1 MLTKQ
6 QSKGKWNEA
15 TEKLR
20 KFLSRAP
27 ILVSQQPV
35 ICSDGSKGI
44 YITNEETGIKRYFK
58 FDPYI
63 EVKQWIF
70 NIKQDLLSDYPRIL
84 EPVYTEYELS
94 PKEIA
99 VLIETGKYK
108 LTDAIPTHVKKLV
121 KYNCWRIDKVQI
133 YKNMFVL
140 SAEGEIDVNTMS
152 LINEDKKQNVRYKY
166 DGPSAIFM
174 NKYRSGD
181 FAADGVSLE
190 NSKQYKAGVYF
201 FNRAA
206 FVDEKVVRE
215 D

>member
-1 MLTKQ
+1 
-6 QSKGKWNEA
+6 
-15 TEKLR
+15 
-20 KFLSRAP
+20 
-27 ILVSQQPV
+27 
-35 ICSDGSKGI
+35 
-44 YITNEETGIKRYFK
+44 
-58 FDPYI
+58 
-63 EVKQWIF
+63 
-70 NIKQDLLSDYPRIL
+70 
-84 EPVYTEYELS
+84 
-94 PKEIA
+94 
-99 VLIETGKYK
+99 
-108 LTDAIPTHVKKLV
+108 
-121 KYNCWRIDKVQI
+121 
-133 YKNMFVL
+133 MFVL

-181 FAADGVSLE
+181 FDGKGESLE